1 MPFSPAMDNKSAYLN
16 FTELSNLIENAVQS
30 VLSMEVRSL
39 GAKARIVRFSRS
51 VSHKFFS

>member
-39 GAKARIVRFSRS
+39 GAKTRIVRFSRS